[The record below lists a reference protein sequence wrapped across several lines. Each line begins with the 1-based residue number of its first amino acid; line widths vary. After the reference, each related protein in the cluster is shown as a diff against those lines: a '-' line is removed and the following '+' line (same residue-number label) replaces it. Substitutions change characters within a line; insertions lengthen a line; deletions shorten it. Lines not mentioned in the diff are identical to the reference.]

1 MQFLKEGEIYK
12 VIRITGSQNN
22 FLGISFSEN
31 ENSDLQIIELEVKP
45 IEITKPVLKIIN
57 PPLLTTKEEIKREVL
72 AGLDSINESLG
83 TNYRLSH
90 IYFVPSDSCEDEVY
104 QLLIA
109 MLIRHYHN
117 GKEFKERPQK

>member
-57 PPLLTTKEEIKREVL
+57 PPLLTTKEEIEQQVL
-72 AGLDSINESLG
+72 AGLDSINESVG
-83 TNYRLSH
+83 TNYRFSH

-104 QLLIA
+104 QLLIVI
-109 MLIRHYHN
+109 LIRHYHT
-117 GKEFKERPQK
+117 GK